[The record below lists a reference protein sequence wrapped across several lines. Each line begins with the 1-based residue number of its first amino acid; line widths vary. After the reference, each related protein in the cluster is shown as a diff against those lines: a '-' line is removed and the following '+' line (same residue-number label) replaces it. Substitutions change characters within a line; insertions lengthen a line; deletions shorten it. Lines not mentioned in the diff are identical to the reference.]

1 MDLRKWLVNYER
13 FRHSKRP
20 NESWISSRYDIQ
32 GMHWQELQQL
42 YLPEL
47 NMRWGKRFKKIVEE
61 L

>member
-1 MDLRKWLVNYER
+1 
-13 FRHSKRP
+13 
-20 NESWISSRYDIQ
+20 
-32 GMHWQELQQL
+32 MHWQELQQL